1 MIRGVLALQA
11 EARQAK
17 QNQVKLDAEQLEK
30 LLFQLF
36 ERKVRKARIAFPLEI
51 VATMA
56 VLLLS

>member
-1 MIRGVLALQA
+1 MALQA

-36 ERKVRKARIAFPLEI
+36 ERKVKRL
-51 VATMA
+51 T
-56 VLLLS
+56 LLCL